1 MCSVFSF
8 SVFRELYSRG
18 TQIDQATYRS
28 TYCRAVLKETLR
40 LNPISIGVGR
50 ILNRD
55 HVLGGYQI
63 PRGTVIVTQ
72 NMISCRQEAYFRD
85 PQLFL
90 PERWMRETK
99 EPVHPHLV
107 LPFGHGMRS
116 CIARRLAEQSM
127 LVLLLRV
134 S

>member
-1 MCSVFSF
+1 
-8 SVFRELYSRG
+8 
-18 TQIDQATYRS
+18 
-28 TYCRAVLKETLR
+28 
-40 LNPISIGVGR
+40 
-50 ILNRD
+50 
-55 HVLGGYQI
+55 
-63 PRGTVIVTQ
+63 
-72 NMISCRQEAYFRD
+72 MISCRQEAYFRD

-127 LVLLLRV
+127 LVLLLRLIRSFEIEWAGTV
-134 S
+134 PMDVKTKLINQPDQPIRLRMKARTSEGRESRKQMS